1 MNLAK
6 MNDVKQYLDDVIKTL
21 VTRDDIMKLKDY
33 IEKQSRLIRDV

>member
-1 MNLAK
+1 

-21 VTRDDIMKLKDY
+21 VTRDDIVKLKDY